1 MGFKNSGRNEL
12 FLCVAMCFHLYS
24 YHLDQ
29 LDRDFCIAEIEKAI
43 SCLKRQKSGGVDLLI
58 PEIFIESNTILS
70 PILCRLFNFMYN
82 NAVYP
87 DSWTRGIIVPVPKK
101 GNINDINNYRGITLT
116 SIFSKI
122 FSILLD
128 NRLRKWS
135 EENNLLSDLQYG
147 FRKNRST
154 IDCVFVLN
162 SIINKLIIAEK
173 RKL

>member
-1 MGFKNSGRNEL
+1 MFVNEDVENN
-12 FLCVAMCFHLYS
+12 FSNEDATEIKI
-24 YHLDQ
+24 DQ

-101 GNINDINNYRGITLT
+101 GIINDINNCRGITLT

-128 NRLRKWS
+128 NRLRNWS

-154 IDCVFVLN
+154 IDCREN
-162 SIINKLIIAEK
+162 KIILRIY
-173 RKL
+173 RFS